1 MRRAALVTLLIGVAA
16 VVTFALFYGGAA
28 WVIDIVS
35 NWPKPQPAKDGALG
49 WWPFA
54 FCIWMAVIMRND
66 DPSPAI
72 RSAASDIR
80 DEMRELRR
88 AIQDVRAE
96 MVKHRDKRPQ
106 SEAERR
112 GWQ

>member
-28 WVIDIVS
+28 WVIDIFS
-35 NWPKPQPAKDGALG
+35 NWPKPQPSKDGGVG
-49 WWPFA
+49 WWLIPW
-54 FCIWMAVIMRND
+54 CIWMAIIMRND

-80 DEMRELRR
+80 DEMRRLRSDLADIR
-88 AIQDVRAE
+88 REIALAR
-96 MVKHRDKRPQ
+96 MGKKH
-106 SEAERR
+106 E
-112 GWQ
+112 